1 MNKIKNSKL
10 QLSTRKWW
18 VKNIGWLIVTGTALL
33 ASAGKLSWV
42 AAWLYLGAIVLIISV
57 NALKM
62 GSELMAERA
71 GLQEGTA
78 KWDLYLSAYVA
89 LAGPLLTVLTAG
101 LDQRYGW
108 SGAVAAWLQVI

>member
-1 MNKIKNSKL
+1 M

-18 VKNIGWLIVTGTALL
+18 KKNIGWLIVIGTVLL
-33 ASAGKLSWV
+33 ASAGRLYWT
-42 AAWLYLGAIVLIISV
+42 AAWLYLGAILLIIII

-62 GSELMAERA
+62 DPELMAERD

-78 KWDLYLSAYVA
+78 KWDLYLSAFVA
-89 LAGPLLTVLTAG
+89 LAGPLLTVLTVG

-108 SGAVAAWLQVI
+108 TGAVSAWLLAILSA